1 MKLVLFLVSH
11 AMPNKTELWVL
22 TTMDIWPVYVF
33 QVITVHL
40 MAIVFKVI
48 AMLILFAVNVSKDY
62 NYVFNAYQLRKEY

>member
-1 MKLVLFLVSH
+1 VKLVLFLVSH